1 MRKME
6 IPVCLETT
14 VCARSNR
21 DLAHFFPQRVYVR
34 SGKSLKIVCVFVG
47 PLSLQLRMFA
57 NTSASARPRTPAPI
71 CAVYRQPPHY
81 ASVLTRVG
89 FKVRGTL
96 WAGSRRQPKGG
107 KYRVKMASVVEHRR
121 PLLFVHLRSCR
132 SSGP

>member
-6 IPVCLETT
+6 IPVCLETP

-57 NTSASARPRTPAPI
+57 NKSASARPRTPAPI
-71 CAVYRQPPHY
+71 CVCVRTCFWTSDNGFGEEVIGSLPAHSSR
-81 ASVLTRVG
+81 LRWNIRV
-89 FKVRGTL
+89 RL
-96 WAGSRRQPKGG
+96 
-107 KYRVKMASVVEHRR
+107 
-121 PLLFVHLRSCR
+121 
-132 SSGP
+132 

>member
-47 PLSLQLRMFA
+47 PLSLQLRIFA
-57 NTSASARPRTPAPI
+57 NKSASARPRTPAPI
-71 CAVYRQPPHY
+71 CAVYRQPTRY

-89 FKVRGTL
+89 LKVRGTL
-96 WAGSRRQPKGG
+96 WAGSRRQPKVATQS
-107 KYRVKMASVVEHRR
+107 VKMASLVENRT
-121 PLLFVHLRSCR
+121 PLFFVDLPFCR
-132 SSGP
+132 

>member
-57 NTSASARPRTPAPI
+57 NKSASARSRTGGHCFLSIFALSI
-71 CAVYRQPPHY
+71 F
-81 ASVLTRVG
+81 G
-89 FKVRGTL
+89 
-96 WAGSRRQPKGG
+96 AGADARPDSRRDDGATP
-107 KYRVKMASVVEHRR
+107 
-121 PLLFVHLRSCR
+121 SC
-132 SSGP
+132 